1 WGDRRHA
8 LKRVRQLA
16 EGILN
21 RSAVKQGIGLGHA
34 TSSSCG
40 ASYTPRRLNAAG
52 AWTSASTRAARVLK
66 GNHSWRSERGYT
78 QGGAARPS
86 LAARCSASA
95 ARKTSQRSS
104 PVPGGSLSSKANR
117 VPGGYHRLVLQVL
130 RNEPPPTGLIRP
142 HHQATELFQAQRL
155 VRRAATLAV
164 HDDDVGARDEITSDR
179 YGVSDGRTV

>member
-1 WGDRRHA
+1 MA
-8 LKRVRQLA
+8 APPKMYVRNDAAAHQTITEPT

-66 GNHSWRSERGYT
+66 GHHSWRSERAYT
-78 QGGAARPS
+78 QGGAAPPS

-104 PVPGGSLSSKANR
+104 PVPGGSLSSKAN
-117 VPGGYHRLVLQVL
+117 
-130 RNEPPPTGLIRP
+130 
-142 HHQATELFQAQRL
+142 
-155 VRRAATLAV
+155 
-164 HDDDVGARDEITSDR
+164 
-179 YGVSDGRTV
+179 